1 MTREIL
7 QTQLSDTG
15 GVTFCRVQKGG
26 GGALLII
33 NRRLVYIIDSR
44 ETDPKALPTGLSLLE
59 LKVKAAS
66 SLFPEEKA
74 AN

>member
-1 MTREIL
+1 
-7 QTQLSDTG
+7 
-15 GVTFCRVQKGG
+15 VQKGG

>member
-1 MTREIL
+1 
-7 QTQLSDTG
+7 
-15 GVTFCRVQKGG
+15 VF
-26 GGALLII
+26 II
-33 NRRLVYIIDSR
+33 NRRLVYAIDGR
-44 ETDPKALPTGLSLLE
+44 VTGPKALPTGLSLLE